1 MNKKYLLVIGGLL
14 AALLV
19 VGIVG
24 ATSAYAQG
32 PDNPGFGLMENGR
45 GPGGG
50 RGFGLG
56 DAELEAAANV
66 LGMTT
71 DEVTAALND
80 GKTLQDLAT
89 EAGVDIADVHA
100 AVQAVKVTEFRDRIA
115 QARSP
120 RKKPTGLSKASTRA
134 SSATV
139 TGSALASAARTDAVA
154 ARVCSPNLPSKV
166 IDVPITIK

>member
-71 DEVTAALND
+71 DEVTAALKD

-115 QARSP
+115 QAVEDGTITQE
-120 RKKPTGLSKASTRA
+120 KADWLIEGLDKGFIGNGDGFGIGFGGPHGRGGGPGMFAQPA
-134 SSATV
+134 E
-139 TGSALASAARTDAVA
+139 
-154 ARVCSPNLPSKV
+154 
-166 IDVPITIK
+166 